1 MCTRL
6 QVSLGVK
13 LYVDD
18 VFSWR
23 KEDEFII
30 EDTNK
35 FTWKKPNQKDEN
47 DIMDLLLKNLF

>member
-1 MCTRL
+1 MTLTKRSAEAL
-6 QVSLGVK
+6 FSLADFFGVK

-23 KEDEFII
+23 KEDEYII

-35 FTWKKPNQKDEN
+35 FTWKKLN
-47 DIMDLLLKNLF
+47 